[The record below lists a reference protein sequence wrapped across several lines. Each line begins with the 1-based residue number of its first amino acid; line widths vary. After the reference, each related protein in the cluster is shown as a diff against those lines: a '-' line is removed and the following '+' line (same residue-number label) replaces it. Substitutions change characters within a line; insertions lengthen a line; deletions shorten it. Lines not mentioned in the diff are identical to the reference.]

1 MLLPALIPGELIT
14 AAAVL
19 FLLFGVPAILFGV
32 LMLYTGYVRYDAEQ
46 YLEELDAEAEAEAGA
61 EAEGDADTKATPTID
76 DANQEPDARPAPI
89 DDANQ
94 EPDARPAPIDD
105 ASQEGNGER
114 NARNDSFD
122 RESTPNADVDDR

>member
-89 DDANQ
+89 DDA
-94 EPDARPAPIDD
+94 
-105 ASQEGNGER
+105 SQEGNGER